1 MTPELSPDNTALIV
15 VDMSLDF
22 LQVGAPFETVE
33 GRDMLP
39 DLTRFIRHCRD
50 IELPI
55 IYLNHVHQPGANDKG
70 TLAERF
76 PVIRDGK
83 AVRAGTEGVT
93 IWPEIAPQSGDIVIE
108 KIRQSGFMYT
118 RLDAT
123 LRELKI
129 VNVLMS
135 GVSTGAC
142 VESTARDA
150 VSRDYTVYMLSDVTA
165 ASGIADQGWGAVD
178 SATLQKVFL
187 TNFARHFG
195 KVVSTGELMAGPL
208 NMKMSPGKSTE
219 TSNIC

>member
-1 MTPELSPDNTALIV
+1 MFPELSPRNTALLI

-39 DLTRFIRHCRD
+39 NLTRFIRHCR
-50 IELPI
+50 EVKLPI
-55 IYLNHVHQPGANDKG
+55 VYLNHVHHPGANDKG
-70 TLAERF
+70 TLADRF

-83 AVRAGTEGVT
+83 AVRGGTEGVK
-93 IWPEIAPQSGDIVIE
+93 IWPEIAPQPGDILIE

-123 LRELKI
+123 LKELNV
-129 VNVLMS
+129 VNLLMA

-150 VSRDYTVYMLSDVTA
+150 VSRDYFVYMLSDVTA
-165 ASGIADQGWGAVD
+165 TSGISDLGWGEMD
-178 SATLQKVFL
+178 SDTLQRVFL
-187 TNFARHFG
+187 TNFAYHLG
-195 KVVSTGELMAGPL
+195 KVASTGELMAGPL
-208 NMKMSPGKSTE
+208 ADRTP
-219 TSNIC
+219 

>member
-1 MTPELSPDNTALIV
+1 
-15 VDMSLDF
+15 MSLDF

-39 DLTRFIRHCRD
+39 ALISFIQHCRA
-50 IELPI
+50 INLPI
-55 IYLNHVHQPGANDKG
+55 IYLNHVHHPGANDKG
-70 TLAERF
+70 TLADRF

-108 KIRQSGFMYT
+108 KIRQSGFVYT

-123 LRELKI
+123 LKELK
-129 VNVLMS
+129 VLNILMA

-150 VSRDYTVYMLSDVTA
+150 VSRDYFVYMLSDVTA
-165 ASGIADQGWGAVD
+165 TSGISDRGWGDVD
-178 SATLQKVFL
+178 SATLQRVFL
-187 TNFARHFG
+187 TNFAYHLG
-195 KVVSTGELMAGPL
+195 KVASTGELMTGPL
-208 NMKMSPGKSTE
+208 AKSPS
-219 TSNIC
+219 

>member
-39 DLTRFIRHCRD
+39 ALISFIQHCRA
-50 IELPI
+50 INLPI
-55 IYLNHVHQPGANDKG
+55 IYLNHVHHPGANDKG
-70 TLAERF
+70 TLADRF

-93 IWPEIAPQSGDIVIE
+93 IWPEIAPQPGDIVIE
-108 KIRQSGFMYT
+108 KIRQSGFVYT

-123 LRELKI
+123 LKELK
-129 VNVLMS
+129 VLNILMA

-150 VSRDYTVYMLSDVTA
+150 VSRDYFVYMLSDVTA
-165 ASGIADQGWGAVD
+165 TSGIPDRGWGDMD
-178 SATLQKVFL
+178 SATLQRVFL
-187 TNFARHFG
+187 TNFAYHLG
-195 KVVSTGELMAGPL
+195 KVSSTEELISGPL
-208 NMKMSPGKSTE
+208 AKSPS
-219 TSNIC
+219 

>member
-1 MTPELSPDNTALIV
+1 MFPELTPKNTALLV

-33 GRDMLP
+33 GRQMLP
-39 DLTRFIRHCRD
+39 RLIRFIRHCREL
-50 IELPI
+50 ELPI

-70 TLAERF
+70 TLADRF

-93 IWPEIAPQSGDIVIE
+93 IWPEIAPQAGDMVIE

-123 LRELKI
+123 LKEMKMANL
-129 VNVLMS
+129 LMA

-150 VSRDYTVYMLSDVTA
+150 VSRDYFVYMLSDVTA
-165 ASGIADQGWGAVD
+165 TSGIADLGWGEVD
-178 SATLQKVFL
+178 SATLQRVLL

-195 KVVSTGELMAGPL
+195 KVASTEELMTGPL
-208 NMKMSPGKSTE
+208 AKSPSW
-219 TSNIC
+219 S

>member
-1 MTPELSPDNTALIV
+1 MFPELSPNNTALLV

-22 LQVGAPFETVE
+22 LQAGAPFETVE

-39 DLTRFIRHCRD
+39 ALIRFIQHCREV
-50 IELPI
+50 ELPI
-55 IYLNHVHQPGANDKG
+55 IYLNHVHHPGANDKG
-70 TLAERF
+70 TLAHRF

-93 IWPEIAPQSGDIVIE
+93 IWPEIAPQAGDIVIE

-123 LRELKI
+123 LRELK
-129 VNVLMS
+129 VANLLMA

-150 VSRDYTVYMLSDVTA
+150 VSRDYFVHMLSDVTA
-165 ASGIADQGWGAVD
+165 ASGIPDLGWGEAD
-178 SATLQKVFL
+178 SATLQRVFL
-187 TNFARHFG
+187 TNFAYHLG
-195 KVVSTGELMAGPL
+195 KVASTEELMAGPL
-208 NMKMSPGKSTE
+208 AAR
-219 TSNIC
+219 

>member
-1 MTPELSPDNTALIV
+1 MFPELTPKNTALLV

-33 GRDMLP
+33 GRQMLP
-39 DLTRFIRHCRD
+39 RLIRFIRHCREL
-50 IELPI
+50 ELPI
-55 IYLNHVHQPGANDKG
+55 IYLNHVHHPGANDKG
-70 TLAERF
+70 TLADRF

-93 IWPEIAPQSGDIVIE
+93 IWPEIAPQAGDMVIE

-123 LRELKI
+123 LKEMKMANL
-129 VNVLMS
+129 LMA

-150 VSRDYTVYMLSDVTA
+150 VSRDYFVYMLSDVTA
-165 ASGIADQGWGAVD
+165 TSGIADLGWGEVD
-178 SATLQKVFL
+178 SATLQRVLL

-195 KVVSTGELMAGPL
+195 KVASTEELMTGPL
-208 NMKMSPGKSTE
+208 AKSPSW
-219 TSNIC
+219 S